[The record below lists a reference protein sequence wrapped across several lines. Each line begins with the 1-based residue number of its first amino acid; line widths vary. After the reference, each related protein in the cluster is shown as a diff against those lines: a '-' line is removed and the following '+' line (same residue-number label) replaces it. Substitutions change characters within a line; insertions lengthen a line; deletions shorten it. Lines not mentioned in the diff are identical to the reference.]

1 MDASACLYTSR
12 RPCLYCPMSDAS
24 QHQHWWLLPPLRFH
38 TSEVSG
44 GVTECQLAYP
54 RPNWGQR
61 VNGTRLPTRGG
72 DEEVRVGP
80 QGPNRLDA

>member
-1 MDASACLYTSR
+1 MGSLAAGI
-12 RPCLYCPMSDAS
+12 
-24 QHQHWWLLPPLRFH
+24 LRFIYFFQAIYL
-38 TSEVSG
+38 
-44 GVTECQLAYP
+44 VTECPLAYP
-54 RPNWGQR
+54 RPNWGLR

>member
-1 MDASACLYTSR
+1 MLDL
-12 RPCLYCPMSDAS
+12 
-24 QHQHWWLLPPLRFH
+24 WL
-38 TSEVSG
+38 G
-44 GVTECQLAYP
+44 MTECQLAYP

-80 QGPNRLDA
+80 QGPNRLLDA